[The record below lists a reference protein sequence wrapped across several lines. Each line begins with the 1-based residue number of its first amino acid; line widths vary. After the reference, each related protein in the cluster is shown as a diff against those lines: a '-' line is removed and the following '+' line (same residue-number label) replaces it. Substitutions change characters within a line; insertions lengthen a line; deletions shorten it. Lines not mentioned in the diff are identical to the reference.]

1 MDTWFYRIIKPLL
14 NFLIWIL
21 YHPKVVGRENI
32 PKKGPVVFAGNH
44 TRWSDPP
51 TLCAIIHG
59 RQIHFLAKI
68 ELFKK
73 GGLTTMITKGMGSIP
88 VDRKIHDKG
97 ALDNAINALKKGLSI
112 GVFPEGTTM
121 KVSQITASEAE
132 DIAKE
137 ELWDAV
143 KSAIW
148 VDISFRDIEWNE
160 IEPRNAQD
168 VHVSVSLINR
178 PFVRDMEDA
187 NLTIVHQDNDGNTQ
201 SIENVDVD
209 KWYSKATAE
218 FDHNHFSIF
227 VIAIVEW

>member
-112 GVFPEGTTM
+112 GVFPEGTINRTDDITM
-121 KVSQITASEAE
+121 PFKIG
-132 DIAKE
+132 
-137 ELWDAV
+137 AV
-143 KSAIW
+143 KMSHDANATLVPFVITGKYRL
-148 VDISFRDIEWNE
+148 FRSGIKIEFLKPIE
-160 IEPRNAQD
+160 IEDDLEKMNEKLRKAVSDGIVRNGGVQFE
-168 VHVSVSLINR
+168 R
-178 PFVRDMEDA
+178 
-187 NLTIVHQDNDGNTQ
+187 
-201 SIENVDVD
+201 
-209 KWYSKATAE
+209 K
-218 FDHNHFSIF
+218 
-227 VIAIVEW
+227 